1 MGVPTHAMDTLAEM
15 EKRGL
20 NKMGTVEVFYM
31 AGAPI
36 PPATAQAFVEMGI
49 TPQNVYGMTENSS
62 HHYTWPDDP
71 QGTICETC
79 GRGGKAYHLKIF
91 DAENPDIEVSQG
103 EVGHIAG
110 KGACLMLG
118 YFDNQKATEESFNK
132 DGWFL
137 SGDLGLIDENNCLR
151 FVGRLKDIIIRGGKN
166 IHPKKIEDL
175 SIKHPNVEKAA
186 AFPVPDERLGER
198 VCLAIM
204 PTGDEP
210 KGQEVLQHLFSE
222 GLSIYDMPEYYM
234 VMNEFPLTASGK
246 ILKRELA
253 EWAKNGRLTP
263 DPVSYTHLTLPTKA

>member
-1 MGVPTHAMDTLAEM
+1 
-15 EKRGL
+15 
-20 NKMGTVEVFYM
+20 
-31 AGAPI
+31 
-36 PPATAQAFVEMGI
+36 
-49 TPQNVYGMTENSS
+49 
-62 HHYTWPDDP
+62 
-71 QGTICETC
+71 
-79 GRGGKAYHLKIF
+79 
-91 DAENPDIEVSQG
+91 
-103 EVGHIAG
+103 
-110 KGACLMLG
+110 MLG

-246 ILKRELA
+246 ILKRELV

-263 DPVSYTHLTLPTKA
+263 DPIRFTQPDKQ